1 MHLPGQ
7 PAPVLLEENL
17 GERASHPFL
26 NWRAER
32 NLTPA
37 FKYYKGQS
45 HGMKVSVP
53 QSALAVSSSLL
64 TADKVR
70 PITSTLSSSVL
81 CCYFNTNGSLCPNL
95 DFRPNSSDEM
105 A

>member
-45 HGMKVSVP
+45 HSMKVSVP

-70 PITSTLSSSVL
+70 PITSTSAQVYCVATLTPMGAFVL
-81 CCYFNTNGSLCPNL
+81 I
-95 DFRPNSSDEM
+95 
-105 A
+105 